1 MWRRV
6 LRWLASLFLVGAL
19 ALPVSAQ
26 EIPGQEKKEERRP
39 PAFEYALSIIGIMIV
54 LLIIC
59 MPTRKR

>member
-6 LRWLASLFLVGAL
+6 LRWLGSLLVVGAL
-19 ALPVSAQ
+19 ALPAPAQ
-26 EIPGQEKKEERRP
+26 ELPGQEKKEERRP
-39 PAFEYALSIIGIMIV
+39 PAFEHALSIVGIMIV